1 MDYNAGCRRA
11 YVSRGLAHKSKAVQT
26 LASTIISHA
35 TMKSRSTA
43 IAVFFL
49 YVLAAITIAS
59 FGYGIGGTP
68 ALAAGLAYASAGLV
82 LGFIC
87 VGFAPRFIVVVA
99 LATGLL
105 GSIMRAST
113 PVDIVTL
120 IPKQSTVAYL
130 RNIITIC
137 GAISFGGGL
146 YGGFRFTGKGLFN
159 WISEF
164 VLKRAQLLDI
174 KNPSLQEQLMRDMIS
189 HFQQSERMY
198 FSLLAALASVLIAWF
213 EVAATLRALVI
224 IFLAVVIATNL
235 MWAFGA
241 WLKPRLRVLEG
252 VFRILQQMWEAL
264 AAFLVG
270 YVGIVL
276 VFACFYAAAWQH
288 NHSGAFHGVVVGPTP
303 RFGDFLY
310 FSIVTMST
318 VGYGDVFP
326 SDAVTRALACFEVV
340 LGVGWVTV
348 VLSAA
353 ASLTRP
359 KVDLVLR
366 KEWAEAGESDPMA
379 ASPKTE
385 STGAGR

>member
-1 MDYNAGCRRA
+1 
-11 YVSRGLAHKSKAVQT
+11 
-26 LASTIISHA
+26 
-35 TMKSRSTA
+35 MKSRSTA
-43 IAVFFL
+43 IAVSL
-49 YVLAAITIAS
+49 VYVLAAITIGS
-59 FGYGIGGTP
+59 FGYGIGGTR
-68 ALAAGLAYASAGLV
+68 ALAAGFAYALAGLL

-87 VGFAPRFIVVVA
+87 VGFAPRFIMVVA

-113 PVDIVTL
+113 LADIVTL
-120 IPKQSTVAYL
+120 IPKQTTVAYL
-130 RNIITIC
+130 RNIITVC

-164 VLKRAQLLDI
+164 VFKRAQLLDI
-174 KNPSLQEQLMRDMIS
+174 KDPSPEQHLMHDMVR

-213 EVAATLRALVI
+213 EVATRPRSLVI
-224 IFLAVVIATNL
+224 IFLTVVITTNL

-288 NHSGAFHGVVVGPTP
+288 NHAGAFHGVVVGPTP

-326 SDAVTRALACFEVV
+326 SDGVTRVLACFEVV

-353 ASLTRP
+353 AALARP
-359 KVDLVLR
+359 KVDLMLR
-366 KEWAEAGESDPMA
+366 KEWAEEGESEPA
-379 ASPKTE
+379 AAPSKTE
-385 STGAGR
+385 STAGGR